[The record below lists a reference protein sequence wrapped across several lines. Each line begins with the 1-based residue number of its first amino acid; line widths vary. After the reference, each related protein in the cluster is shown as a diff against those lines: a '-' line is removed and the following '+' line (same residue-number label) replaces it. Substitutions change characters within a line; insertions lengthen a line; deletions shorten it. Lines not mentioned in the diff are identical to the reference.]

1 MKVTLH
7 EQQIDGSRNSN
18 EGMVIRVK
26 KIEAEDLYRPIRD
39 WVISA
44 DQVAHVQIGNPLEHA
59 LLVLIKTGYSAI
71 PVLDAS
77 YKLKGLI
84 SKTLILD
91 FALGLE
97 RIEFEKLEVHHVEE
111 VMRTDIPS
119 VKESDSILT
128 AIKLLIDHTFLCIVD
143 DDGYFGGILTRSA
156 VLKFLNHYLREISK
170 ESVSQK

>member
-1 MKVTLH
+1 
-7 EQQIDGSRNSN
+7 
-18 EGMVIRVK
+18 MVMNMK
-26 KIEAEDLYRPIRD
+26 KIHAEDLYRPIQD
-39 WVISA
+39 WVIPA
-44 DQVAHVQIGNPLEHA
+44 DKVAHVQIGNPLEHA

-71 PVLDAS
+71 PVLDSS
-77 YKLKGLI
+77 YRLKGLI

-97 RIEFEKLEVHHVEE
+97 RIEFEKLEEHHVEE

-119 VKESDSILT
+119 VQENEDFLKAL
-128 AIKLLIDHTFLCIVD
+128 KLSIDHTFLCIVD
-143 DDGYFGGILTRSA
+143 EDGYFGGILPRSA